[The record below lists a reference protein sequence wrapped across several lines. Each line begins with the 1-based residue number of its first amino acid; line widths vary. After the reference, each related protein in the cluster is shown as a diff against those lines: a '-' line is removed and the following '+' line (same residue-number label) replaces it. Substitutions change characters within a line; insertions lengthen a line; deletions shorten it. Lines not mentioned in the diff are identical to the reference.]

1 MKASRQ
7 LSAGFS
13 EADLDFVVEQAAP
26 NAKDKARL
34 KRLVQEDAFFR
45 KALTGDERVFQA
57 VMDDEESFLH
67 ISPGLYFEVLLRKA
81 RKEMETAT
89 YTVERSGRETVAVF
103 DTKEVVDFLGSEEVL
118 LYLAEALA
126 SFTRVHSYVVPVRV
140 RRGIRRR
147 LRFNDM
153 DVDSLIRFC
162 ATADEEQRFGFY
174 KRIAD
179 VCLFVAGAFPD
190 YARADSRYPL
200 SGRQRPLVAG
210 RARRSLEEYQQE
222 GRRFYGLAAEHPAA
236 RAQELSEVLWQ
247 LREHFQTATKPLN
260 FIAAHY
266 LHSQKHRL
274 FGVQAD

>member
-1 MKASRQ
+1 MKAWRL

-26 NAKDKARL
+26 DAKDKARL
-34 KRLVQEDAFFR
+34 KRLVQEDELFR
-45 KALTGDERVFQA
+45 RALTGDERVFQA
-57 VMDDEESFLH
+57 VMEDEESLLG
-67 ISPGLYFEVLLRKA
+67 ISPALYFEILLRKA
-81 RKEMETAT
+81 RKELETAT
-89 YTVERSGRETVAVF
+89 YTVERSGSETVAVF
-103 DTKEVVDFLGSEEVL
+103 DTREVVGLLGREEVL
-118 LYLAEALA
+118 LYLAHMLA
-126 SFTRVHSYVVPVRV
+126 SFTRVHSYVLPVRV
-140 RRGIRRR
+140 RRGVRRR

-190 YARADSRYPL
+190 YARSDSRYPL
-200 SGRQRPLVAG
+200 STRPRPPIAG
-210 RARRSLEEYQQE
+210 RVRRSLEEYQQE

-236 RAQELSEVLWQ
+236 RAQGLSEVLWRF
-247 LREHFQTATKPLN
+247 REHFRTATKPLS

-274 FGVQAD
+274 FGMQAD